1 MANVGDKFVR
11 RTVNG
16 TILSELTVIKVT
28 EKSMFLQNVLGT
40 VYRKANTDRKYI
52 TIKPFSNSNFEE
64 TYAKID

>member
-11 RTVNG
+11 RTAEG

>member
-11 RTVNG
+11 RTAEG

-52 TIKPFSNSNFEE
+52 TIKPFSGSNFEE
-64 TYAKID
+64 TYVKED